1 MSNRVKYMIVGAVL
15 AIVVIGYV
23 VNYVVAQ

>member
-15 AIVVIGYV
+15 AIIVIGYV